1 MISVKPHL
9 HRGMISW
16 PGVRS
21 LEIKP
26 GDMAML
32 DILRR
37 PDVTVHLAQWNAG
50 RALGEDTVRRRTTSI
65 DTEPP
70 QA

>member
-1 MISVKPHL
+1 
-9 HRGMISW
+9 
-16 PGVRS
+16 VRS

-37 PDVTVHLAQWNAG
+37 PNVTVHLAQWNAV
-50 RALGEDTVRRRTTSI
+50 RALGEEIVRRGTTSI
-65 DTEPP
+65 DTKPP